1 MALHSWISRTL
12 IVALF
17 ATVATLFALPQ
28 VCFACSCV
36 PPGPPLEELARA
48 SAVFRGKVVAI
59 DQLGAVKRINV
70 QVTTVWKGSVT
81 SETLIQ
87 TSGDS
92 AACGFPFEVGSEYLI
107 YANATA
113 TTSANERP
121 VAPLSTYL
129 CSRTQLASRA
139 TDDFGALGPGQAP
152 TPGLP
157 NTGGGVVTAGAERM
171 IPGELLIGGA
181 ILAFLAVLQ
190 RSRST
195 GRVARGERLRP

>member
-1 MALHSWISRTL
+1 MTLHPWIPRTL

-17 ATVATLFALPQ
+17 ATFATLFALPQ

-48 SAVFRGKVVAI
+48 SAVFRGKVTAI
-59 DQLGAVKRINV
+59 DQIGSVKRVTV
-70 QVTTVWKGSVT
+70 QVTTVWKGAVT
-81 SETLIQ
+81 TETQIQ
-87 TSGDS
+87 TNDNS
-92 AACGFPFEVGSEYLI
+92 AACGFPFELGSEYLI
-107 YANATA
+107 YATATA
-113 TTSANERP
+113 TDDASGRP

-139 TDDFGALGPGQAP
+139 TDDFAALGPGQAP

-157 NTGGGVVTAGAERM
+157 NTGGGVVTAGTERM